1 MNVMKIREHLRR
13 DGWLLAAI
21 LACTAFCLIAG
32 FMQQPSDMT
41 ESRISRVLSAMA
53 GAGRTEVAVYYNDNS
68 VPCGAV
74 VVAEGADSIAVR
86 LRLNE
91 AVSTLLGLD
100 PSAVAVYAL
109 EGGTP

>member
-1 MNVMKIREHLRR
+1 MNTTKLREHLRR

-21 LACTAFCLIAG
+21 LACTAFCLITGAT
-32 FMQQPSDMT
+32 QQTSSE

-53 GAGRTEVAVYYNDNS
+53 GAGHTEVAVYRDENS

-86 LRLNE
+86 LRLCE

-100 PSAVAVYAL
+100 TSAVAVYPL
-109 EGGTP
+109 EGDPP